1 MPQGQFYI
9 LYPPSEAR
17 PLGGWGTVSRD
28 RAENAEAEGGVG
40 YFGPSPPDLSQILEL
55 SGGWDV
61 EHQSTI
67 GPVFDITTQ
76 LADEGVFIGG
86 QFEGEDTWNEITY
99 GGRDEVLSGW
109 QGGYQMPAPPS
120 EDDLPEGAEQATDQY
135 GQKRWIADSY
145 TNRWTP
151 NPNFGT
157 PVAGDQTEETE
168 TVFTHPGGPGS
179 TGAASPEVSTPI
191 GDGLTNADGEE
202 SAKGILTRLIK
213 AYGLPLSLVD
223 FMSDEIIEGTSEI
236 GIIQKLREREEYK
249 TRFPGMAKRAAAG
262 FNAINE
268 TTYLELEDG
277 YRAAL
282 IAAKLPATFYDTEAD
297 FAELI
302 GGDVSAS
309 EFQRRVNLA
318 YEAAGAADPETLNQ
332 LEELY
337 GVDQSK
343 LAAIYLDPTRAKDIV
358 QHEREFRTAQMSAGV
373 VRALGSGLSKTAAE
387 RLEKAAVR
395 TSDMAKLAGS
405 RGLTS
410 SLLGELGLTTDQIA
424 LGTLGMDSGST
435 QQIES
440 TIENRRARLA
450 GRSGMYAD
458 STGIR
463 GLGATGT

>member
-1 MPQGQFYI
+1 
-9 LYPPSEAR
+9 
-17 PLGGWGTVSRD
+17 
-28 RAENAEAEGGVG
+28 
-40 YFGPSPPDLSQILEL
+40 
-55 SGGWDV
+55 
-61 EHQSTI
+61 
-67 GPVFDITTQ
+67 
-76 LADEGVFIGG
+76 
-86 QFEGEDTWNEITY
+86 
-99 GGRDEVLSGW
+99 
-109 QGGYQMPAPPS
+109 MPAPPS

-135 GQKRWIADSY
+135 GQKRWIVGSY
-145 TNRWTP
+145 TNRWEP

-157 PVAGDQTEETE
+157 PVQESE
-168 TVFTHPGGPGS
+168 TVVTDPI
-179 TGAASPEVSTPI
+179 TGEAVTPEGTPAGTSPTVATS
-191 GDGLTNADGEE
+191 DGLTNADGEE

-282 IAAKLPATFYDTEAD
+282 IAAKLPATFYDTEED

-302 GGDVSAS
+302 GGDVSAP

-318 YEAAGAADPETLNQ
+318 YEAAGAADPETLDQ
-332 LEELY
+332 LEALY
-337 GVDQSK
+337 GVDQSQ

-373 VRALGSGLSKTAAE
+373 VRALGSGLSRTAAE

-410 SLLGELGLTTDQIA
+410 SLLGEGLGLSTDDIA
-424 LGTLGMDSGST
+424 LGTLGMDSGAT